1 MANAATERT
10 ELTAV
15 PVAPAVVL
23 QFPLTAK
30 ETAPISVTVP
40 PDAKPSALLPSC
52 PACGERPAAPHR
64 GLREWLQIA
73 LVVSLLAHAG
83 GYVAMQ
89 WRFEDDLERT
99 AGAAAAASEGAIAIP
114 IEVVIDSVLPSA
126 PSPTDASKSN
136 AEQAT
141 PTLPDE
147 KIAELMPVPPEPAP
161 VVLPEAKIELPPPP
175 EPAPVVLPK
184 AEVELPPPPA
194 PAPVVLPTQQ
204 QAMELALPEEE
215 IAKPVEAKTAAIP
228 EAPAPAMSEDE
239 PPPLPE
245 PRRAP
250 PDVREKPREQPK
262 QARRP
267 ASPAKFAPSRAA
279 SPSRAAGA
287 DSPGAAGAGG
297 RADVGGRAAI
307 SSYFARVQAHLS
319 RQSYPA
325 EARANGASGVVRVV
339 FALGRDGRVLA
350 VSLAKGSGQS
360 VLDRAA
366 LAMVRRAAPFPPFPP
381 DIPGSRLELGA
392 PIRFHLR

>member
-114 IEVVIDSVLPSA
+114 IEVVIESVLPSA

-161 VVLPEAKIELPPPP
+161 VVLPEAKIELPPP
-175 EPAPVVLPK
+175 
-184 AEVELPPPPA
+184 
-194 PAPVVLPTQQ
+194 APVVLPTQQ
-204 QAMELALPEEE
+204 QAMELAVPEEE